1 MAMTYPCSFEE
12 AAQKPL
18 EEMLAELSV
27 GSLRKVRTLSDAI
40 NGKIKLVE
48 GFLPDQ
54 PKSFVVKQFPKAAA
68 QAAMSNECPRNEI
81 FASLAISKVM
91 RIPNVVDVLFAA
103 KDEKSYYLALE
114 HCPHGEL
121 LAVILKSGRLV
132 GDTLQR
138 EVIHSIL
145 TATQGLH
152 KEGVAHRDLSLEN
165 WLVAADGSLRLI
177 DFAQAVMVHA
187 PGDATNEA
195 RVPQKYGP
203 PGKPHYRCP
212 ELASGAPYLATKAD
226 TFAIGVM
233 LYALVMG
240 SYPFLPNAS
249 SDDPSRVELFPP
261 EEAELGRCTRL
272 HLQLQKANK
281 NIAEGISPACL
292 DMMEKLLAPNPDLR
306 LSVEEALKHPW
317 MTGADAAE
325 ANNEDASTDCTG
337 DTDMMTNDG
346 DSVGVHVD

>member
-1 MAMTYPCSFEE
+1 MTMIYPCSFEE
-12 AAQKPL
+12 AAPKPL
-18 EEMLAELSV
+18 EETLAELQV
-27 GSLRKVRTLSDAI
+27 GSLRKVKNLSDAS
-40 NGKIKLVE
+40 NGGKIRLVE
-48 GFLPDQ
+48 CFLPDQ

-81 FASLAISKVM
+81 FASLALKDL
-91 RIPNVVDVLFAA
+91 RIPSVVKVHFAA
-103 KDEKSYYLALE
+103 KDEKFYYLAVE

-121 LAVILKSGRLV
+121 LAVVHKSGRLV

-138 EVIHSIL
+138 EVIYSIL

-165 WLVAADGSLRLI
+165 FLVAVDGNLRLI

-187 PGDATNEA
+187 PGDANNEA
-195 RVPQKYGP
+195 RVSQKYGP

-212 ELASGAPYLATKAD
+212 ELASGAPYLAKKAD

-240 SYPFLPNAS
+240 SYPFNPNAS
-249 SDDPSRVELFPP
+249 SDDPSRVDLFPP

-292 DMMEKLLAPNPDLR
+292 DMMEKLLAPNPELR
-306 LSVEEALKHPW
+306 LSVEEALEHPW

-325 ANNEDASTDCTG
+325 ANMEDASTDCTG

-346 DSVGVHVD
+346 DSVGDNAD